1 MYSYTFSKDD
11 TDKVTQKTQDYS
23 NMLDD
28 FKKVDDK
35 YNLTTDNVTFEKQTF
50 TKPSD
55 EEIKTSAQNSL
66 ENYKQTSLQNIEDD
80 YNQKSSDI
88 SNQIDEL
95 KNSAQSQKQET
106 KNLYSSLKNDAS
118 NDALKRGLARS
129 SIVINVLDA
138 FDQNMIDEINK
149 INEEI
154 GTKVESLNN
163 QKSLLN
169 EQRQSALN
177 AFDIAYAVELSTK
190 IDEINAELAEEEQK
204 VIEYNNKIAEKEAEY
219 EAQRN
224 KDTLDRAEFIEKYGE
239 DAILSLKQNEK
250 YEIALNYLNT
260 LSKEEA
266 LNELDSNRTFSYELG
281 PTYFN
286 RLKVIVNQRKD

>member
-35 YNLTTDNVTFEKQTF
+35 YNLTTDNITFEKQTF

-80 YNQKSSDI
+80 YNQKRSDI

-106 KNLYSSLKNDAS
+106 KELYSSLKNDAS

-266 LNELDSNRTFSYELG
+266 LNELESNRTFSYELG